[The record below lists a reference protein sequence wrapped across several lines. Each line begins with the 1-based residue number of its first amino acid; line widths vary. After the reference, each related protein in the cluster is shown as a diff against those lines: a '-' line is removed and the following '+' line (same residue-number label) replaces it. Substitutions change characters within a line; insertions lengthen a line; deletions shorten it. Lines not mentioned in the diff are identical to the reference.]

1 MDGLAILVE
10 AAGAVGHQPLA
21 LGFTDF
27 PAKVGFARQA
37 EFALAALGGIEGNN
51 MIADGNAGN
60 AFTNRLYNSAA
71 FMAKDYRKVDLG
83 ILPREGECIGVA
95 SPRCDYHYP

>member
-1 MDGLAILVE
+1 
-10 AAGAVGHQPLA
+10 
-21 LGFTDF
+21 
-27 PAKVGFARQA
+27 
-37 EFALAALGGIEGNN
+37 